1 MIYKSNI
8 CFKNYLKLIIINDKH
23 IGKYY
28 VNLYPNS
35 KYSIDD
41 ILDDILYV
49 LKTGIAWRDLKS
61 IVNWQSVYFHF
72 KRFVTNNIFKKL
84 YIELRNT
91 YFANNKTNIKI
102 IDSTFIMN
110 KYGKN
115 IKARNKYFKNKNCN
129 KISILTDIKGIPLSI
144 LFNSGN
150 VHDISF
156 VKKHINDVYYINN

>member
-1 MIYKSNI
+1 M
-8 CFKNYLKLIIINDKH
+8 
-23 IGKYY
+23 
-28 VNLYPNS
+28 
-35 KYSIDD
+35 
-41 ILDDILYV
+41 
-49 LKTGIAWRDLKS
+49 
-61 IVNWQSVYFHF
+61 
-72 KRFVTNNIFKKL
+72 
-84 YIELRNT
+84 RNT

-115 IKARNKYFKNKNCN
+115 IKAINKYFKNKNCN

>member
-8 CFKNYLKLIIINDKH
+8 CFKDYLKLIIINDKH

-72 KRFVTNNIFKKL
+72 KR
-84 YIELRNT
+84 
-91 YFANNKTNIKI
+91 
-102 IDSTFIMN
+102 
-110 KYGKN
+110 
-115 IKARNKYFKNKNCN
+115 YFKNKNCN

-144 LFNSGN
+144 FFNSGN